1 MNTELYEILKSIGHP
16 VFLQGSLTAA
26 DEYPAAFFTYWC
38 FEAPEGAHYDNQPHS
53 ATWGYWVYSYA
64 DNPAT
69 VDAMADQA
77 REKLRA
83 AGWTTNGRPIDAN
96 SDEPSHTGKM
106 FEVYKIE
113 QYKEV

>member
-1 MNTELYEILKSIGHP
+1 MNTELCAILKSIGFP

-38 FEAPEGAHYDNQPHS
+38 FEAPEGAHYDNRPHS
-53 ATWGYWVYSYA
+53 AAWGYWVYAYA
-64 DNPAT
+64 DDPET

-77 REKLRA
+77 RDKLRA
-83 AGWTTNGRPIDAN
+83 AGWVINGRPIDAN

-106 FEVYKIE
+106 LEVHRIE
-113 QYKEV
+113 QYKEG

>member
-1 MNTELYEILKSIGHP
+1 MNDALCNILKSAGYP
-16 VFLQGSLTAA
+16 VYLQGSLTAA
-26 DEYPAAFFTYWC
+26 DEYPTAFFTYWC

-64 DNPAT
+64 EKPET

-77 REKLRA
+77 RDMLRA
-83 AGWTTNGRPIDAN
+83 AGWTLNGRPTDAN

-106 FEVYKIE
+106 FEAYKIE
-113 QYKEV
+113 RYEEG